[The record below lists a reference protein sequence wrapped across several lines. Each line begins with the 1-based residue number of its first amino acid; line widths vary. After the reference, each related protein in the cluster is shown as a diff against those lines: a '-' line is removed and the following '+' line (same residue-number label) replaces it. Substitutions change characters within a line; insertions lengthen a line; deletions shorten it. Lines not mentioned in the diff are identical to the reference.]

1 MENLENWTY
10 SEFLTYLL
18 IFGANADLDLTRDEE
33 AEIVFKMGEDEYKK
47 VKMVFDSQNDKEHID
62 VVSFLYA
69 KYENQI
75 GGKEN
80 LVKELKGIF
89 SIGHKKEHVL
99 DRYMLIMLQKI
110 L

>member
-47 VKMVFDSQNDKEHID
+47 VKMVFDSQTQVGHMTGNVKMTIFD
-62 VVSFLYA
+62 VESFLS
-69 KYENQI
+69 ESDMM
-75 GGKEN
+75 GGQ
-80 LVKELKGIF
+80 G
-89 SIGHKKEHVL
+89 S
-99 DRYMLIMLQKI
+99 
-110 L
+110 